1 MSKKNNA
8 YHYTACG
15 LPNVWIE
22 GIHTVDDEGEETV
35 RIPNIRGLHRLLAQA
50 VVGANGRLT
59 GAEMRFLRSEMSMTQ
74 TELARLIHRKRLT
87 VSRWER
93 EESTVDGAAD
103 TLIRILVTHRLG
115 IENVDAELMGAISAR
130 CVTTLSAKSDLRID
144 GSTPGF
150 YRLAA

>member
-1 MSKKNNA
+1 MSKEDNA

-22 GIHTVDDEGEETV
+22 GIRVVDDDGEETV
-35 RIPNIRGLHRLLAQA
+35 RIPNIHGLHRLLAQA

-59 GAEMRFLRSEMSMTQ
+59 GAEMRFLRSEMGMTQ
-74 TELARLIHRKRLT
+74 TELAQLIHRKRLT

-103 TLIRILVTHRLG
+103 TLIRIFATHRLG
-115 IENVDAELMGAISAR
+115 IESVDAELLGAISAR
-130 CVTTLSAKSDLRID
+130 CVNTLSAKSDLRID
-144 GSTPGF
+144 GSIPGS